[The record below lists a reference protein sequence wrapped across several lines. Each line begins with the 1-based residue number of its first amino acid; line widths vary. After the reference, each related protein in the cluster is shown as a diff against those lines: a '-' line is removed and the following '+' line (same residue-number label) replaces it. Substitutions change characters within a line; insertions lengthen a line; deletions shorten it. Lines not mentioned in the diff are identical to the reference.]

1 MDKDT
6 VLSRWEAFQKSEE
19 AWDELR
25 DQAYKIMKI
34 ASPRDYVDRLYI
46 NEKDKSQIVIVTGDS
61 HSGYDYDSLPIEI
74 FCAEPSVGAQYL
86 KDTWAANLKA
96 ENEKRNKE
104 NEEADR
110 KKFEE
115 LKARFEK

>member
-1 MDKDT
+1 MNKDD
-6 VLSRWEAFQKSEE
+6 VLSRWEAFHKSEE
-19 AWDELR
+19 DWDELR
-25 DQAYKIMKI
+25 DQAYKIMKL

-46 NEKDKSQIVIVTGDS
+46 LESDKSKIVICSGDN
-61 HSGYDYDSLPIEI
+61 HSGYDHDSLPIEI

-86 KDTWAANLKA
+86 KDTWAATRKA
-96 ENEKRNKE
+96 EEEKRNKE

-115 LKARFEK
+115 LKARFDK